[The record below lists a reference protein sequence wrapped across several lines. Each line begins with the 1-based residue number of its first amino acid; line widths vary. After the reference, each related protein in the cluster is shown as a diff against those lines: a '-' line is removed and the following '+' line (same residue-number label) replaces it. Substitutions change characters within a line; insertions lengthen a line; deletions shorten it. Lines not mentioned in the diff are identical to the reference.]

1 MSEAFNSN
9 SYWRSSPRNPGH
21 LAAGGIDAGIN
32 LEALP
37 MIVHKYVSGGME
49 FLITVGVSAV
59 AGVLA
64 FLLVSIVA
72 HLIGAG

>member
-1 MSEAFNSN
+1 
-9 SYWRSSPRNPGH
+9 
-21 LAAGGIDAGIN
+21 
-32 LEALP
+32 

>member
-1 MSEAFNSN
+1 
-9 SYWRSSPRNPGH
+9 
-21 LAAGGIDAGIN
+21 
-32 LEALP
+32 
-37 MIVHKYVSGGME
+37 MIVRKHVAGGME

-59 AGVLA
+59 AGLLA

>member
-1 MSEAFNSN
+1 
-9 SYWRSSPRNPGH
+9 
-21 LAAGGIDAGIN
+21 
-32 LEALP
+32 
-37 MIVHKYVSGGME
+37 MIVTKNVSGGME

-64 FLLVSIVA
+64 FLLVSIIA